1 MKLAILGGGGFRVP
15 LVYEAVA
22 SNALAAE
29 GRTAVRLDEVVLHD
43 SSTERLEAM
52 RRILDEDARRF
63 PDPPD
68 QHPQGQ
74 GHHQFNQA
82 KAESSRRRNKL
93 SASRRRRKAAC
104 GMLRNLG
111 HIWASTDIFCALL
124 PPARVSSQNTVILQ
138 LVALASSQPDICPQE
153 PAPMVVCRALTQDA
167 LSAPTK
173 PLPDGTVQVLTML

>member
-63 PDPPD
+63 PDPPRVTYTVD
-68 QHPQGQ
+68 LREALTGADFVFSAIRV
-74 GHHQFNQA
+74 GG
-82 KAESSRRRNKL
+82 AEGRIKDER
-93 SASRRRRKAAC
+93 
-104 GMLRNLG
+104 
-111 HIWASTDIFCALL
+111 
-124 PPARVSSQNTVILQ
+124 
-138 LVALASSQPDICPQE
+138 VALDLAE
-153 PAPMVVCRALTQDA
+153 TE
-167 LSAPTK
+167 
-173 PLPDGTVQVLTML
+173 GFHF